1 MADITLT
8 CAHNAVKLAVRLL
21 HEAQNAYDAENE
33 PQNWSASATSSK
45 LYSYLLKCQND
56 LMTAMKYW
64 QDAGGRSATWGTY
77 YSLLGY
83 DTKGLSEEDKATS
96 VFTTI

>member
-1 MADITLT
+1 MVENLT

-33 PQNWSASATSSK
+33 NWSASATTSQ
-45 LYSYLLKCQND
+45 LYGYLLKCQND

-64 QDAGGRSATWGTY
+64 QQAGGRSATWGTY

-83 DTKGLSEEDKATS
+83 STIGLSEEDKATS